1 MGRSKHAAKAIQV
14 LPWKTRITRHLQLLY
29 FSEDKYELP
38 PLKFLPLQMGHGAGA
53 EGDAAT
59 VSTELLWGW
68 QGGYLSA
75 CIIQSDFEFTF
86 TTRISQLVCRSHSN
100 YLMLR
105 CLLISEILE
114 CKTQKTPVCYLQYS
128 QYSGA
133 FLLRSQ
139 FLYIFL
145 YRVYLAALIF
155 VVRAM
160 ATCDLPGA
168 LTQISMVVVE
178 GLLLV
183 RTDFTHFI
191 PSLVPTKPDQTKPH
205 QSSALVFQSYSAV
218 ET

>member
-1 MGRSKHAAKAIQV
+1 
-14 LPWKTRITRHLQLLY
+14 
-29 FSEDKYELP
+29 
-38 PLKFLPLQMGHGAGA
+38 
-53 EGDAAT
+53 
-59 VSTELLWGW
+59 
-68 QGGYLSA
+68 
-75 CIIQSDFEFTF
+75 
-86 TTRISQLVCRSHSN
+86 
-100 YLMLR
+100 MLR

-178 GLLLV
+178 GFLLV

-191 PSLVPTKPDQTKPH
+191 PSLVPTKPDQTEPH